1 MAQLYPGVIK
11 AVISGDTVVV
21 MGADASKGPPPEKL
35 LSLTGISA
43 PRMGNKTT
51 PDAVR
56 GSLKTAPA
64 QQRLSVCAC
73 NHPPRAP

>member
-56 GSLKTAPA
+56 G
-64 QQRLSVCAC
+64 
-73 NHPPRAP
+73 